1 MESFDLIIVGGG
13 ISGLGLAREAAQ
25 SGYSTLLLEA
35 NRCGEATS
43 NNTLRI
49 IHGGFRYLQHLDL
62 PRVIRS
68 LNDQTA
74 LIKECPDAV
83 KPLPCLMPLARTG
96 LKSKYPVLCAT
107 LMYGGIM
114 RLNRSPLPAPKIVSN
129 KELQA
134 TIPLLQNQAPNG
146 ALCWHD
152 ALMVDPS
159 AISTHLKTAASSH
172 KAVIRENT
180 PVASIT
186 KDGSV
191 FTVSSTNGE
200 TFRTRCVITTLG
212 PFLNSV
218 HTPQELRAPR
228 PLWCRGFNVTI
239 SRQLDPTYGISAES
253 ADKRL
258 FFCVPRGSGT
268 AIGTWYVP
276 HPDPLTAPRVSDQEI
291 EQFLQAFNAALPTAR
306 VTTNELT
313 SIDVGILPMH
323 SVTARG
329 PQLIAHE
336 RIHANGGFIEVLSTK
351 YTTFRSQAQATLAK
365 AKPFIGN
372 R

>member
-25 SGYSTLLLEA
+25 AGYSTLLLEA

-74 LIKECPDAV
+74 LLNECPDAV

-96 LKSKYPVLCAT
+96 LKSKYPVMCAT
-107 LMYGGIM
+107 LMYSGIM
-114 RLNRSPLPAPKIVSN
+114 RLNGSPLPMPKIVSN

-134 TIPLLQNQAPNG
+134 KVPLLQNQAPNG

-152 ALMVDPS
+152 ASMIDPS
-159 AISTHLKTAASSH
+159 AITNHLKTAASSH

-180 PVASIT
+180 PISSIS

-191 FTVSSTNGE
+191 FTVTSNSGE
-200 TFRTRCVITTLG
+200 TFRARCVITTLG
-212 PFLNSV
+212 PYLDSV
-218 HTPQELRAPR
+218 NTPQELRAPR
-228 PLWCRGFNVTI
+228 PLWCRGFNITI

-253 ADKRL
+253 TDKRL
-258 FFCVPRGSGT
+258 FFCVPRGTGT

-276 HPDPLTAPRVSDQEI
+276 HPDPLAPPKVSDQEI
-291 EQFLQAFNAALPTAR
+291 EQFLHAFNAALPTAH
-306 VTTNELT
+306 VSPNEIT
-313 SIDVGILPMH
+313 HIDVGILPMH
-323 SVTARG
+323 TVTARG
-329 PQLIAHE
+329 PQLISHE
-336 RIHANGGFIEVLSTK
+336 RIHANDGFIEVLSTK

-372 R
+372 K